1 MPDHEAK
8 SAAQLSR
15 AELWAVPAATRPM
28 LVAKS
33 FIKRRLGDCWQGWWN
48 STDRGRNLY
57 RFKDSVLVPTP
68 PELYVGLPRRN
79 QVCLTRLRLG
89 NETTNDVLFKVG
101 KAASP
106 ECDGC
111 SVVLDSSYHRMY
123 ECASLASQR
132 LALKQRLRLIQSSLD
147 FNNDVVL
154 GLQGVYSCNKQ
165 KVVHAFCDFLES
177 TGLNKLFLWRPTVS
191 NEEDLT

>member
-1 MPDHEAK
+1 MFLLPPDPCWWLN
-8 SAAQLSR
+8 LSSND
-15 AELWAVPAATRPM
+15 V
-28 LVAKS
+28 LVIVGKVGGIPPIVVGICIDS
-33 FIKRRLGDCWQGWWN
+33 KTL
-48 STDRGRNLY
+48 
-57 RFKDSVLVPTP
+57 SVLVPTH

-147 FNNDVVL
+147 FNYDVVL
-154 GLQGVYSCNKQ
+154 GLQWVYSCTKQ